1 MLGVERTRGSVPRVL
16 SKECHHVYSITDC
29 FLYCI
34 AVEEGWEC
42 AKDQLLSSI
51 RKIKYHVLQMV
62 ELRKNTSSVPRAFLD
77 MLYLYLL
84 CIHIK
89 ISSA

>member
-62 ELRKNTSSVPRAFLD
+62 ELRKKHI
-77 MLYLYLL
+77 L
-84 CIHIK
+84 CSES
-89 ISSA
+89 ISRHAISIFAVYTYKNK